1 MFGNLLKNNLD
12 FLLNAAIRKCNS
24 VTDAQDL
31 VQDTLLSALVYLK
44 KGGTIEEPKAYL
56 MTVMNRRHNDM
67 LRKKYRQ
74 PTVVM
79 GAGSEMLADEDIS
92 DRFEESEE
100 AETVRREVA
109 YLADSYRRVIVKRYF
124 QNKSVCEIAKELALP
139 VGTVKSRLD
148 FGRKQIKKG
157 FDTMETYTSNSHTPQ
172 NLIFGVSG
180 AMGMYDLPQSLVDG
194 DAIAQNLLILAYE
207 KPQTV
212 SALAKAIGIAAAYI
226 EPVIDKLVDGQL
238 MKRMG
243 DGKVYTDFIIYR
255 SEDFTECIK
264 EMEVFTEENS
274 DTYIKPLRAAVKKL
288 KEKSFYSQ
296 RLERFMTIEIA
307 EQGLYQA
314 LETVQ
319 GPQSFPD
326 RPHGG
331 KWVAFGIIRDE
342 NYRIP
347 SEKTGEEEYMY
358 SGKRVQTIREFLG
371 EKGLQLHNYETSLY
385 TWEGRALYGEKYS
398 DLKTASVTEV
408 DKGLTKLF
416 YLIKHGISPDTVD
429 LDVRII
435 EALPL
440 LEERGFVSLEDGK
453 TEVLV
458 PCLTNEQ
465 YKAYT
470 DIITEA
476 AKTFAAGIEKP
487 LEKWCKAHRK
497 PIPVHLTGV
506 PEQKRVMPYQ
516 PNAMMFVYQAVKK
529 GIHPRDLGYPCPE
542 TIAVFD

>member
-1 MFGNLLKNNLD
+1 MLDNLLQNNLD
-12 FLLNAAIRKCNS
+12 FLLAAAIRKCNS

-31 VQDTLLSALVYLK
+31 VQETLLSALMYLK
-44 KGGTIEEPKAYL
+44 KGGEIDEPKAYL

-74 PTVVM
+74 PAVIM
-79 GAGSEMLADEDIS
+79 GAGLEMLADDDVALEV
-92 DRFEESEE
+92 EESEE
-100 AETVRREVA
+100 AENLRREVA

-124 QNKSVCEIAKELALP
+124 QNKSVGEIAKELDLP

-157 FDTMETYTSNSHTPQ
+157 FDTMETYTSNSHTPKT
-172 NLIFGVSG
+172 LILGVSG
-180 AMGMYDLPQSLVDG
+180 AMGMYDLPNSLVEG

-207 KPQTV
+207 RPQTV
-212 SALAKAIGIAAAYI
+212 SALAKAIGIATAYI

-255 SEDFTECIK
+255 IEDFTEYIK
-264 EMEVFTEENS
+264 EVEAFAEQNS
-274 DTYIKPLRAAVKKL
+274 DAYIKPLQTAVKKL
-288 KEKSFYSQ
+288 KEKDFYSQ
-296 RLERFMTIEIA
+296 RLERFMTIEVA

-314 LETVQ
+314 LEAVQ

-331 KWVAFGIIRDE
+331 KWVAFGIIKDE

-347 SEKTGEEEYMY
+347 PEKTGEEEYMY

-371 EKGLQLHNYETSLY
+371 EKGLQLQNYETSLY
-385 TWEGRALYGEKYS
+385 TWAGKALYGEKYS
-398 DLKTASVTEV
+398 DLKMASVTEV

-416 YLIKHGISPDTVD
+416 YLLKHGIAPDTVD

-440 LEERGFVSLEDGK
+440 LEERGFVSVSEGK
-453 TEVLV
+453 TEVLI

-465 YKAYT
+465 YKDYT
-470 DIITEA
+470 NIVIES
-476 AKTFAAGIEKP
+476 AKTFAAEIVKP
-487 LEKWCKAHRK
+487 LVKWCKEHRK
-497 PIPVHLTGV
+497 PIPAHLTGV
-506 PEQKRVMPYQ
+506 PEQKRIMPYQ
-516 PNAMMFVYQAVKK
+516 PNTMMFVYQAVKK